1 MTVPS
6 CLARFSETRFVEIT
20 ELEKLAILTKIRTI
34 LFTNICGNL
43 NVENFSIPKCHVYV
57 LCESNSCYIEKFQI
71 SFLTSQGN
79 KKKLTEKNEIQYLF
93 SKCWK
98 ISTY

>member
-1 MTVPS
+1 MIFQCAKLQINKSSTKPS
-6 CLARFSETRFVEIT
+6 FWTKSEEC
-20 ELEKLAILTKIRTI
+20 AII

-98 ISTY
+98 ISTK

>member
-1 MTVPS
+1 MIFQCAKLQINKSSTK
-6 CLARFSETRFVEIT
+6 SEEC
-20 ELEKLAILTKIRTI
+20 AII